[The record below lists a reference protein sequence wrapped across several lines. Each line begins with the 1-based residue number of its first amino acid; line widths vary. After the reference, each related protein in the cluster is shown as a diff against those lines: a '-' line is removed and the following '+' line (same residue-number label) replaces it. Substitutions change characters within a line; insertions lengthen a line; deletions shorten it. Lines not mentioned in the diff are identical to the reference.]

1 MKTIENSETTWQ
13 SEGGGGGRLPAV
25 SEESSSSQL
34 ADTPACLR
42 PPALSHSNWLNWLRL
57 LISIKAFNRQA
68 PQTAGNIL
76 FIWGFCLHNRQ
87 ASQQAAHNF
96 NNPPSPLCAP
106 APLRSWYTLN
116 CPPGPVACE
125 LRREIFAPN
134 FLLFS
139 LSLPAPLKVW
149 LENS

>member
-1 MKTIENSETTWQ
+1 MA
-13 SEGGGGGRLPAV
+13 EGGRAACCLLPAV
-25 SEESSSSQL
+25 SGEQSQSTGRYPL
-34 ADTPACLR
+34 
-42 PPALSHSNWLNWLRL
+42 PPAHSPSHRNWLNWLRL

-87 ASQQAAHNF
+87 ASRQRIISTTPLH
-96 NNPPSPLCAP
+96 PSRSAS
-106 APLRSWYTLN
+106 LRHWYTLN

-134 FLLFS
+134 FLLS
-139 LSLPAPLKVW
+139 PPVPLPIRT
-149 LENS
+149 